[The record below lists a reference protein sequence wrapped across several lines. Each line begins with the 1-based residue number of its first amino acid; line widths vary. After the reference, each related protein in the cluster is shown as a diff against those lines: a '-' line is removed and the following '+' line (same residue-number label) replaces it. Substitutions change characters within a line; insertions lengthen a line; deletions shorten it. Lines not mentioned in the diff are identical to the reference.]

1 MTKVGGRRI
10 CVYKLA
16 TDAIA
21 ELPGFDIACALDTRE
36 QLRLAIGTDEISAL
50 IVDLDQSDALDAI
63 IEAREIKSEIAVVGV
78 TASSDVEFVLAAQRA
93 GCRQITP
100 KPIDLNDLAV
110 ALRGALGMSTWG
122 SGKANTLA
130 LIGAVG
136 GAGVTTIACTLTM
149 ALAKITNSPA
159 ALIDVDFDFGGVA
172 RAWDINSRYTI
183 ADVSETGAA
192 EPFMIEDAM
201 VELAGGVHV
210 LARPPTI
217 EQGSMI
223 EETTLGRI
231 ITTVKRMYPHVVL
244 DLPRKLDSVTGCAI
258 QECDKLLIVLQLTVP
273 AIDNAS
279 RFVDSLG
286 RFGIPHDRLEF
297 VVNRY
302 RKGIHSV
309 TIENVEGKFKKNVLG
324 VLPNDF
330 RSVAAA
336 LDIGKPVSERSPFA
350 RAITD
355 LASKLTGSE
364 VELPKKSWL
373 SGLGRGR

>member
-1 MTKVGGRRI
+1 MGNRRI
-10 CVYKLA
+10 CVYKLP
-16 TDAIA
+16 TDEIA
-21 ELPGFDIACALDTRE
+21 ELPGFDIAQAFNSRE
-36 QLRLAIGTDEISAL
+36 QLRLAIGTDNISAL

-78 TASSDVEFVLAAQRA
+78 TASNDVEFVLAAQRA

-110 ALRGALGMSTWG
+110 ALRGALGMSIWG

-149 ALAKITNSPA
+149 ALAKITNSPV

-231 ITTVKRMYPHVVL
+231 ITTVKGMYPHVVL

-258 QECDKLLIVLQLTVP
+258 QECDKLLVVLQLTVP

-309 TIENVEGKFKKNVLG
+309 TIEDVEGKFKKNVLG

-336 LDIGKPVSERSPFA
+336 LDIGKPVSERSPFW
-350 RAITD
+350 RAIRD
-355 LASKLTGSE
+355 LAAELSGSE
-364 VELPKKSWL
+364 VVSNKRTWL
-373 SGLGRGR
+373 SGLGLSR